1 MTTDAPTAAVVGGP
15 ANGLT
20 RGAPQRV
27 ERTSPFAIEP
37 APGGDGPIRFS
48 GTFAFRDAAAVW
60 EAARGAVSTRDWGG
74 DADLDLTDVRAID
87 GSTMALLVALRS
99 ELRARG
105 VRSDFVGASGHVAA
119 LVQLYRGDLEPR
131 PLRRRTTGSVLA
143 HVGRA
148 TAEIGAELRGV
159 IGVIGFLRDM
169 GTGAPG
175 ILRAPRTP
183 SWRQTLPLL
192 GRAGAD
198 AVPIVTL
205 ISFLAGF
212 VMALQGAAQLKQ
224 LGASTSV
231 AALVGLSVTRELGPL
246 LTAIIVCAR
255 SGAAYAAEL
264 GAMRVSEEI
273 DALRTLGLGPVR
285 FLVFPRT
292 LALILVMPVLT
303 LLADIVGITGGL
315 VEARLSRDLT
325 FNAYLAETLEVVD
338 LGSVGSGLLKSVAF
352 AFTIGILSCQ
362 QGLATTGGA
371 QGVGRRTTSAVV
383 STLFTLVLLDAAF
396 TLAFHHAHP

>member
-1 MTTDAPTAAVVGGP
+1 MTTDAPTAAAVVGGA
-15 ANGLT
+15 ANDLT
-20 RGAPQRV
+20 RSAPPRAG
-27 ERTSPFAIEP
+27 RTPPFAIEP

-60 EAARGAVSTRDWGG
+60 EAARDALSTRDWGG
-74 DADLDLTDVRAID
+74 DADLDLSDVRAVD
-87 GSTMALLVALRS
+87 GGTMALLVALRS

-105 VRSDFVGASGHVAA
+105 VRSDFVGANGHVAA

-131 PLRRRTTGSVLA
+131 PLRRRTTESVLA
-143 HVGRA
+143 HVRRA

-159 IGVIGFLRDM
+159 IGFLRDM
-169 GTGAPG
+169 GMSAPG
-175 ILRAPRTP
+175 LRREPRIA
-183 SWRQTLPLL
+183 SWGQTLPLL
-192 GRAGAD
+192 GRAGTD

-205 ISFLAGF
+205 IGFLIGF
-212 VMALQGAAQLKQ
+212 VMALQGAAHLKQ
-224 LGASTSV
+224 LGANTSI

-246 LTAIIVCAR
+246 MTAIVVCGR

-264 GAMRVSEEI
+264 GTMQVSQEI
-273 DALRTLGLGPVR
+273 DALRTLGLGPMR

-303 LLADIVGITGGL
+303 LLADIVGMTGGL
-315 VEARLSRDLT
+315 VVATLSLDLT
-325 FNAYLAETLEVVD
+325 FSAYLAETLEEVD
-338 LGSVGSGLLKSVAF
+338 LWSVGSGLLKSIAF

-371 QGVGRRTTSAVV
+371 RGVGRRTTSAVV
-383 STLFTLVLLDAAF
+383 TTLFALVLIDAAF
-396 TLAFHHAHP
+396 TLVFHHAHP